1 MEAIT
6 EFVGLVNGFVWG
18 TPMLVMI
25 LGVGLFLSL
34 GLRLMPIL
42 KLGTGFK
49 LLWSGRIPDKDKN
62 VKGDVSPF
70 NALMTS
76 LSATIG
82 TGNIAG
88 LLPRFLLEALVPYFG
103 CGVQR

>member
-6 EFVGLVNGFVWG
+6 EFVGLINGFVWG

-49 LLWSGRIPDKDKN
+49 LLWSGRIPDKDK
-62 VKGDVSPF
+62 
-70 NALMTS
+70 M
-76 LSATIG
+76 
-82 TGNIAG
+82 
-88 LLPRFLLEALVPYFG
+88 
-103 CGVQR
+103 